1 MEIRYFKHYS
11 SHLDRDMEFKVY
23 GHAGKPVLLIPCE
36 GGRFYDYE
44 DFGMVDH
51 WAQWIEEGRCCLYTI
66 DSIDHETYLSNG
78 SPQQRMQ
85 RHEQWYNYI
94 IAELVPYIR
103 LLSKERNGYDQGIMT
118 FGCSMGAMHS
128 ANLFFRRPDLFNA
141 VFALSGVYDSG
152 MYFGNYMDDTL
163 YQNTPSEF
171 LRNLPEDHYY
181 KRMYNNRRMLF
192 VTGQGAWEEASLN
205 SLRYLE
211 YILRDRGIHAQ
222 VEYWGNDVSHDW
234 FWWFK
239 MVELYAPRFLY

>member
-1 MEIRYFKHYS
+1 M
-11 SHLDRDMEFKVY
+11 
-23 GHAGKPVLLIPCE
+23 LLIPCE

-44 DFGMVDH
+44 DFGRVDH

-103 LLSKERNGYDQGIMT
+103 LLSTERNGYDQGNMT

-192 VTGQGAWEEASLN
+192 GTGPGAWEEASRN

-211 YILRDRGIHAQ
+211 FILSDRGIHAQ

>member
-11 SHLDRDMEFKVY
+11 THLDRDMEFKVY
-23 GHAGKPVLLIPCE
+23 GHAGKPVLMIPCE

-44 DFGMVDH
+44 DFGRIDH
-51 WAQWIEEGRCCLYTI
+51 WTQWIEEGRCCLYTL
-66 DSIDHETYLSNG
+66 DSIDHETYLANDS
-78 SPQQRMQ
+78 SDQRTG

-94 IAELVPYIR
+94 ISELVPYIR
-103 LLSKERNGYDQGIMT
+103 LLSQERNGYDQGIMT

-181 KRMYNNRRMLF
+181 
-192 VTGQGAWEEASLN
+192 E
-205 SLRYLE
+205 
-211 YILRDRGIHAQ
+211 
-222 VEYWGNDVSHDW
+222 
-234 FWWFK
+234 
-239 MVELYAPRFLY
+239 